1 MNISKLNQI
10 LAGFKRKK
18 VMVLGDFVA
27 DEYLFGLTSRISRE
41 APVLILRHI
50 SREIGLGG
58 AGNAAHNLSAL
69 GARVTAVGVVGNDEV
84 GRESLRLLAAKGV
97 ETGRMIVEKG
107 RHTTTKTRILA
118 GGTHTT
124 RQQVLRIDRGEYNQF
139 SSAIENKIIKA
150 LNQKLKDVDA
160 VLISDYQYGVLSP
173 KVVEKVNAIAR
184 SRRLIVTVDS
194 RYQMLKFR
202 HVTALTPNE
211 PEVEE
216 ALGIQLNEK
225 QSTLRAAGEKILKE
239 VKSDG
244 LLITRGRKG
253 MALFMRE
260 RKVRLIPVFGSDEV
274 TDVTG
279 AGDTVVSILT
289 LALAAGA
296 SHLEAA
302 QLANMG
308 GGIVVMKQ
316 GAATVRQGELKR
328 ALLQYSQRT
337 DSGS

>member
-1 MNISKLNQI
+1 MNISRLKQVLT
-10 LAGFKRKK
+10 GFKHKK

-27 DEYLFGLTSRISRE
+27 DEYLYGMTSRISRE

-69 GARVTAVGVVGNDEV
+69 GAQVIAVGVVGDDDV
-84 GRESLRLLAAKGV
+84 GRESLRLLAARGV
-97 ETGRMIVEKG
+97 DTGWMIIEKG

-139 SSAIENKIIKA
+139 TSTTENRIIKT
-150 LNQKLKDVDA
+150 LNQKIKDVDA
-160 VLISDYQYGVLSP
+160 ILVSDYQYGVLSP
-173 KVVEKVNAIAR
+173 KVIDQVNAVAR
-184 SRRLIVTVDS
+184 LQRLIMTVDS
-194 RYQMLKFR
+194 RYQILKFR
-202 HVTALTPNE
+202 RVTALTPNE

-216 ALGIQLNEK
+216 ALGLQLDE
-225 QSTLRAAGEKILKE
+225 QESTLRAAAEKILKE

-244 LLITRGRKG
+244 LLVTRGRKG
-253 MALFMRE
+253 MALFLRDG
-260 RKVRLIPVFGSDEV
+260 KVHFIPIFGTDEV

-289 LALAAGA
+289 LALTSGA
-296 SHLEAA
+296 SLLEAA
-302 QLANMG
+302 QLANVG
-308 GGIVVMKQ
+308 GGIVVMKH
-316 GAATVRQGELKR
+316 GAATVDPGELKR
-328 ALLQYSQRT
+328 ALLQYSQRADT
-337 DSGS
+337 GS